1 MPSFDIVSKFDLQEV
16 ENSVNMVNRDIGNR
30 YDFRGSNSLV
40 FFNKKEN
47 SISLESDSEMK
58 INAVKDILEKRAI
71 GRGVSIKTF
80 QFGEVEK
87 ASGKN
92 VKQSVKLLQGISK
105 DKAKTINKLIK
116 DSNLKVQ
123 SQIQGEQI
131 RVTGKKIDDLQAVIS
146 LLNEKVSDIPL
157 QYVNMKK

>member
-40 FFNKKEN
+40 FLNKKEN

>member
-40 FFNKKEN
+40 FLNKKEN

-123 SQIQGEQI
+123 SQIQEEQI

>member
-40 FFNKKEN
+40 FLNKKEN

-146 LLNEKVSDIPL
+146 LLNVKVSDIPL

>member
-40 FFNKKEN
+40 FLNKKEN

-58 INAVKDILEKRAI
+58 IIAVKDMLEKRAI

-146 LLNEKVSDIPL
+146 LLNVKVSDIPL

>member
-1 MPSFDIVSKFDLQEV
+1 MLYLFLNEVESKFL
-16 ENSVNMVNRDIGNR
+16 
-30 YDFRGSNSLV
+30 
-40 FFNKKEN
+40 NKKEN

-123 SQIQGEQI
+123 SQIHGEQI